1 MIQSMQADLLNLNFL
16 LIVYLTA
23 GSVCGLCVALFGLFA
38 HREQNL
44 LMHIIKW
51 TLAGLATMAA
61 WPIVLWWLLEGELN
75 RRRWAAK
82 KRP

>member
-1 MIQSMQADLLNLNFL
+1 MIQIMQSELLNLNFL
-16 LIVYLTA
+16 LIVYLTS
-23 GSVCGLCVALFGLFA
+23 GGVCGLCIALFGLFA
-38 HREQNL
+38 RPEHNL

-51 TLAGLATMAA
+51 TLAGLATMPA

-75 RRRWAAK
+75 RRRWTSK